1 MGTIADFTDEEM
13 AVVIRYAKQ
22 RAMYRIKHCSV
33 GVVDRIARNSVQELT
48 ELGADD
54 AAQEVYDYYV
64 EIWGS

>member
-22 RAMYRIKHCSV
+22 RAMYRIKHCRV

-64 EIWGS
+64 EIWAS